1 MIIILTIGFVL
12 GIFCSL
18 PVGQIG
24 VLSINRT
31 LKYGF
36 FAGFSVGITV
46 AILDTLACFIMINGI
61 SVINQIQSLKFI
73 LYGIN
78 ILLLIF
84 LGWKNVFKKS
94 KNKKMNT
101 DTINSANHNL
111 LKTILIVVVM
121 YFSNIV
127 LFIFWGTIANTINSY
142 SFFTPGLKNS
152 LLLAAGV
159 LIGAL
164 SLYFVILRGLH
175 FNRHKIKPDLSSH
188 LTKAT
193 GYLFFVF
200 ALVLLINLIRS
211 YFY

>member
-1 MIIILTIGFVL
+1 M
-12 GIFCSL
+12 
-18 PVGQIG
+18 
-24 VLSINRT
+24 LSINRT

-46 AILDTLACFIMINGI
+46 AILDSLACFILINCI
-61 SVINQIQSLKFI
+61 AVITQIQSAKFI
-73 LYGIN
+73 FYGIN

-84 LGWKNVFKKS
+84 LGWKNVFKKA
-94 KNKKMNT
+94 KNKKMNS

-111 LKTILIVVVM
+111 LKTIFMVVVM

-142 SFFTPGLKNS
+142 SFFTPGLENS
-152 LLLAAGV
+152 ILFSVGV

-175 FNRHKIKPDLSSH
+175 SNRHKIKPDLSGH

-200 ALVLLINLIRS
+200 ALGLLINLIRS

>member
-1 MIIILTIGFVL
+1 MGFVL
-12 GIFCSL
+12 GIICSL

-46 AILDTLACFIMINGI
+46 AILDSLACFILINGI
-61 SVINQIQSLKFI
+61 SAITQIQSVKFI
-73 LYGIN
+73 LYGVN

-84 LGWKNVFKKS
+84 LGWKNISKKA

-101 DTINSANHNL
+101 DKINSSNHNL
-111 LKTILIVVVM
+111 LKTILLVVVM

-142 SFFTPGLKNS
+142 SFFSPGLKNGI
-152 LLLAAGV
+152 LLSVGV

-164 SLYFVILRGLH
+164 SLYFVMLRGLH
-175 FNRHKIKPDLSSH
+175 SNRHKIKPDLSGN

-193 GYLFFVF
+193 GYIFFVF
-200 ALVLLINLIRS
+200 ALALLINLIRS
-211 YFY
+211 YFYS